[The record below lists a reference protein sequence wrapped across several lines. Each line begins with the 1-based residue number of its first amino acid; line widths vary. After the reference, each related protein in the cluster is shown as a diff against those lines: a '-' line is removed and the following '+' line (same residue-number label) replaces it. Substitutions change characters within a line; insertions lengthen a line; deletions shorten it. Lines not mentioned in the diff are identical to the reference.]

1 MDNTFEN
8 EIHNRNRIFKDSFF
22 KKGSKFRWKA
32 MPLFVYES
40 DDIDVYEKF
49 IYMELFDHIYDS
61 GDGQCNPSKKRLTKR
76 CNISESKVRRALIKL
91 KKEFFIDFEATGRR
105 RYIEFFTEDI
115 RNSKLLDR
123 KKKGELKEEN
133 VINNMKKIKYS
144 ENDEQN

>member
-1 MDNTFEN
+1 
-8 EIHNRNRIFKDSFF
+8 
-22 KKGSKFRWKA
+22 
-32 MPLFVYES
+32 
-40 DDIDVYEKF
+40 
-49 IYMELFDHIYDS
+49 MELFDHIYDS